1 MMKRRDERDERD
13 ERDAQTERDARTVPF
28 IPPIPLIP
36 RAWWAAAVWIP
47 LLLSACAKKPPAD
60 FAPDP
65 GLVARIT
72 ELRFEVPSVA
82 CPGQTIPAAYVAV
95 LDDGSELPF
104 ATSYDEDHPPA
115 LHVVFLSRYSAEATP
130 LGNGNWSASP
140 DPLASAVE
148 GFQLRVLLRARPELL
163 ADVVVAPEYSCLD
176 HALAFT
182 GDGGSDGGAGDPGPS
197 VTVRM
202 GLLSSP
208 FVERLIV
215 AEVTVERA
223 LSDYYV
229 GGILL
234 PAFVKW
240 ATGAQWELPMELPEI
255 AEDQGRTA
263 APTPDE
269 ETPATNP
276 NKSDKLA
283 YLNQAALI
291 FWGKADKNS
300 RTAHPNNAAVEVWL
314 RDKGFSVR
322 LAQSGASIIRPE
334 WAGTGR
340 KPENSDAA

>member
-1 MMKRRDERDERD
+1 M
-13 ERDAQTERDARTVPF
+13 AL
-28 IPPIPLIP
+28 IPPNWDTWRHIPKVELWEAVALSLNIEPRQNGLI
-36 RAWWAAAVWIP
+36 RSHSWMAG
-47 LLLSACAKKPPAD
+47 
-60 FAPDP
+60 P
-65 GLVARIT
+65 GR
-72 ELRFEVPSVA
+72 R
-82 CPGQTIPAAYVAV
+82 
-95 LDDGSELPF
+95 
-104 ATSYDEDHPPA
+104 
-115 LHVVFLSRYSAEATP
+115 
-130 LGNGNWSASP
+130 
-140 DPLASAVE
+140 
-148 GFQLRVLLRARPELL
+148 
-163 ADVVVAPEYSCLD
+163 
-176 HALAFT
+176 AFT
-182 GDGGSDGGAGDPGPS
+182 AGKEFDD
-197 VTVRM
+197 
-202 GLLSSP
+202 
-208 FVERLIV
+208 RLF
-215 AEVTVERA
+215 TVERA